1 MHIRC
6 SSLLSLIGVCL
17 GGCLGSE
24 FGSTLHAQ
32 AAFLTTPEAYLG
44 QTPPSYTPKIFAP
57 GLLADD
63 GAEQAMSEENISNTK
78 VTLYKPSSRSE
89 RKLV

>member
-63 GAEQAMSEENISNTK
+63 GAETGYERGEHFKHESNFVQA
-78 VTLYKPSSRSE
+78 
-89 RKLV
+89 